1 MKRVLFTFA
10 YTMISVSM
18 GACGGGGGGSSPVPQ
33 STPTLPPVTAWASG
47 TVVDRDSNAPLGGIS
62 VAIEPWSAGATPMP
76 EGTTAP
82 NGTFAFAAQPGHY
95 LLFLGSNS
103 PADTRATVHDNIT
116 LSSGTNALKAPNAP
130 SVPTVT
136 PPPSETSGNYRLMTL
151 DTTVQTPCLQSVNQ
165 HRTTLGLQQLVPD
178 EWLEENAFEINQ
190 AQNNQNMTT
199 FPTGVVTQHEDAVNG
214 AASCA
219 AWIANDFNSAFSG
232 EWSGYPIAVATGTI
246 WYGSA
251 FTIVTSATYHN
262 VGIEEWG
269 YDPRIDDA
277 CLAPMPSPPPTP
289 GPAACDPVYETWP

>member
-1 MKRVLFTFA
+1 M
-10 YTMISVSM
+10 
-18 GACGGGGGGSSPVPQ
+18 
-33 STPTLPPVTAWASG
+33 TAWASG

-178 EWLEENAFEINQ
+178 EWLEENAFEYNQ
-190 AQNNQNMTT
+190 AQNNLNVTT
-199 FPTGVVTQHEDAVNG
+199 LGVGQQAMVTQHEDADNG
-214 AASCA
+214 DTLCS
-219 AWIANDFNSAFSG
+219 AWEAFVFNSSDFG
-232 EWSGYPIAVATGTI
+232 EWSAYPIATATGTL
-246 WYGSA
+246 WYGGA
-251 FTIVTSATYHN
+251 FLPTGYTKTPGTL
-262 VGIEEWG
+262 GIEEWG
-269 YDPRIDDA
+269 YDPR
-277 CLAPMPSPPPTP
+277 
-289 GPAACDPVYETWP
+289 

>member
-1 MKRVLFTFA
+1 
-10 YTMISVSM
+10 MISVSM

-178 EWLEENAFEINQ
+178 EWLEENAFEYNQ
-190 AQNNQNMTT
+190 AQVDQQLLT
-199 FPTGVVTQHEDAVNG
+199 FPGGNQVTQHEDGAVG
-214 AASCA
+214 AVSCA
-219 AWIANDFNSAFSG
+219 ALESQVFNPADVG
-232 EWSGYPIAVATGTI
+232 TWSGFPIATTPGTI
-246 WYGSA
+246 WYGGS
-251 FTIVTSATYHN
+251 FTSNQAVPQNN
-262 VGIEEWG
+262 VAIEEWG
-269 YDPRIDDA
+269 YDPRIDTP
-277 CLAPMPSPPPTP
+277 CSPGFNPPPTP
-289 GPAACDPVYETWP
+289 GPGGCDPVYNPWP